1 MPGAGQGDHAAM
13 AVTALYREHA
23 LDLTRLAFLMLGD
36 RPAAEDVVQDAF
48 CGLYRAWDRLTTHDT
63 GALLRT
69 AAPWTVVNGLDTAVL
84 PPRSAVG

>member
-48 CGLYRAWDRLTTHDT
+48 CGLYRTHDT